1 MLGVIETSQSDAAP
15 NPVETSNPTRIIDRE
30 RGAGHLV
37 ISRNVRLRS
46 GRACG
51 LAVAHR
57 RACKNNRRILTAIK
71 AMNPVPQIFV
81 RRRLIANG

>member
-15 NPVETSNPTRIIDRE
+15 KRPANTRIIDRE

-51 LAVAHR
+51 LAVADR

-71 AMNPVPQIFV
+71 AMNPVPQISV
-81 RRRLIANG
+81 RGRLIANG